1 MNTLFNILVALLM
14 VSCVGGLVTQQIFLS
29 RLRKKHT
36 RTWEQLGKPVIFLNS
51 GLLNTID
58 LLRFLWRKN
67 YESLDDTKTV
77 VLGRFLRGLLL
88 FYAALFALIISIFV
102 LMLRLRK

>member
-1 MNTLFNILVALLM
+1 MNMLYNILVMLLM
-14 VSCVGGLVTQQIFLS
+14 VSGVTGLVTQQVFLS

-36 RTWEQLGKPVIFLNS
+36 RIWEQLGKPVIFPNS

-67 YESLDDTKTV
+67 YESFDELMTGSK
-77 VLGRFLRGLLL
+77 LIMPR
-88 FYAALFALIISIFV
+88 AFAYSEAS
-102 LMLRLRK
+102 